1 MPISQRMC
9 EDRMIEMFSFYL
21 NTLIKIISH
30 KAESVGMSTPDTRTH
45 THGEREKERA
55 VTFSLLRLLD
65 RFTGP
70 FGSLALSVYSLCFLL
85 SI

>member
-1 MPISQRMC
+1 
-9 EDRMIEMFSFYL
+9 MFSFYL

-30 KAESVGMSTPDTRTH
+30 KAESVGMTTPH
-45 THGEREKERA
+45 THGERERKRA

-70 FGSLALSVYSLCFLL
+70 FGSP
-85 SI
+85 